1 MTHIVILEI
10 GIAVLLVA
18 GVGLLANKLKFSVI
32 PFFIIIGMLLGN
44 PAYPEFLTSF
54 LKKVDNASV
63 SAAVDTVWT
72 FFTFTESKP
81 FIEFMGRLGV
91 LFLLFYL
98 GLEFSVGRLIKSGKS
113 IVTGGSLYVLLN
125 FLSGLMIGWL
135 MQLPL
140 KEMMVLCGLMTSS
153 STAIVAKVLT
163 DLKRTAN
170 PETEVI
176 MGMIMFDDLFIA
188 MHISFLS
195 GLILAGGTSFMSVL
209 GTSLLA
215 LGFILTF
222 LILGR
227 KLIPF
232 IDKILQ
238 EKSSELFILII
249 FSLLFVIAGFSETIH
264 VAEAIGA
271 LMAGLVF
278 ADSKYIKKIEAMVLP
293 YKDFFG
299 AMFFFSFG
307 LSIDIYTLGGAVGW
321 ATLAAVVTVIGN
333 VASGYFAAH
342 FSKMK
347 PRTSFDIG
355 FTLSARGEFS
365 IIMANIGKAGGLNPI
380 LQSFVVVYVLILSI
394 VSPLLTKES
403 RNIWNGLF
411 GKEKATSKPK
421 KTLAD
426 LEAKGANKDGSL

>member
-1 MTHIVILEI
+1 MPNTIIIEI

-18 GVGLLANKLKFSVI
+18 LVGLLANRLRFSVI
-32 PFFIIIGMLLGN
+32 PFFIVIGMVLGN
-44 PAYPEFLTSF
+44 ESYPGFVADGL
-54 LKKVDNASV
+54 ASIGNEGFTQ
-63 SAAVDTVWT
+63 AVNSVWK

-81 FIEFMGRLGV
+81 FIDFMGRLGV

-113 IVTGGSLYVLLN
+113 IVAGGSFYVALN
-125 FLSGLMIGWL
+125 FVSGLLVGW
-135 MQLPL
+135 MMDLPF
-140 KEMMVLCGLMTSS
+140 KETMVLCGIMTSS

-195 GLILAGGTSFMSVL
+195 GLILTGSSSFWAVA

-249 FSLLFVIAGFSETIH
+249 FSLLFTIAGFSETIH

-278 ADSKYIKKIEAMVLP
+278 ADSKYLKKIEGMVLP
-293 YKDFFG
+293 FKDFFG

-307 LSIDIYTLGGAVGW
+307 LSIDMYSLGGAVGW
-321 ATLAAVVTVIGN
+321 AAFAALITIIGN
-333 VASGYFAAH
+333 VASGYFATR
-342 FSKMK
+342 FSNVK
-347 PRTSFDIG
+347 PKNSVDIG

-365 IIMANIGKAGGLNPI
+365 IIMANIGKAGKLLPVI
-380 LQSFVVVYVLILSI
+380 QSFVVVYVLILSI

-403 RNIWNGLF
+403 RNIWNKLSGQ
-411 GKEKATSKPK
+411 KEAPK
-421 KTLAD
+421 RAKKKLSD
-426 LEAKGANKDGSL
+426 LEAAVQEP

>member
-1 MTHIVILEI
+1 MLSTTLILEI
-10 GIAVLLVA
+10 GVAVGLVA
-18 GVGLLANKLKFSVI
+18 IVGFIANKLKFSVI
-32 PFFIIIGMLLGN
+32 PFFILIGMVLGQHA
-44 PAYPEFLTSF
+44 PQLGLIDLS
-54 LKKVDNASV
+54 
-63 SAAVDTVWT
+63 
-72 FFTFTESKP
+72 FTESKP
-81 FIEFMGRLGV
+81 FIDFMGRLGV

-113 IVTGGSLYVLLN
+113 IVTGGSVYVALN
-125 FLSGLMIGWL
+125 FVSGLLIGWL
-135 MQLPL
+135 MDMPF
-140 KEMMVLCGLMTSS
+140 KETMVLCGIMTSS

-195 GLILAGGTSFMSVL
+195 GLILTGSSSFWTVA

-215 LGFILTF
+215 LGFILVF

-227 KLIPF
+227 KLVPA
-232 IDKILQ
+232 IDKLLQ
-238 EKSSELFILII
+238 VKSSELFILLI
-249 FSLLFVIAGFSETIH
+249 FALLFLVAGFSETIH

-271 LMAGLVF
+271 LMAGLVL
-278 ADSKYIKKIEAMVLP
+278 ADSQYIKKIEAMVLP

-307 LSIDIYTLGGAVGW
+307 LSIDMMSLGGAVMW
-321 ATLAAVVTVIGN
+321 AAIAAVITIAGN
-333 VASGYFAAH
+333 LVSGYFASK
-342 FSKMK
+342 FSGMK
-347 PRTSFDIG
+347 PRVSFDIG

-365 IIMANIGKAGGLNPI
+365 IIMANIGKAGGLLPV

-403 RNIWNGLF
+403 RNIWNRLF
-411 GKEKATSKPK
+411 GKDQVPTKPVK
-421 KTLAD
+421 KLSD
-426 LEAKGANKDGSL
+426 LEGK

>member
-1 MTHIVILEI
+1 MPNTIIIEI

-18 GVGLLANKLKFSVI
+18 LVGLLANRLRFSVI
-32 PFFIIIGMLLGN
+32 PFFIVIGMVLGN
-44 PAYPEFLTSF
+44 ESYPGFVADGLARIGNEGFTQA
-54 LKKVDNASV
+54 VNSV
-63 SAAVDTVWT
+63 WK

-81 FIEFMGRLGV
+81 FIDFMGRLGV

-113 IVTGGSLYVLLN
+113 IVAGGSFYVALN
-125 FLSGLMIGWL
+125 FVSGLLVGW
-135 MQLPL
+135 MMDLPF
-140 KEMMVLCGLMTSS
+140 KETMVLCGIMTSS

-195 GLILAGGTSFMSVL
+195 GLILTGSSSFWAVA

-249 FSLLFVIAGFSETIH
+249 FSLLFTIAGFSETIH

-278 ADSKYIKKIEAMVLP
+278 ADSKYLKKIEGMVLP
-293 YKDFFG
+293 FKDFFG

-307 LSIDIYTLGGAVGW
+307 LSIDMYSLGGAVGW
-321 ATLAAVVTVIGN
+321 AAFAALITIIGN
-333 VASGYFAAH
+333 VASGYFATR
-342 FSKMK
+342 FSNLK
-347 PRTSFDIG
+347 PKNSVDIG

-365 IIMANIGKAGGLNPI
+365 IIMANIGKAGKLLPVI
-380 LQSFVVVYVLILSI
+380 QSFVVVYVLILSI

-403 RNIWNGLF
+403 RNIWNKLSGQ
-411 GKEKATSKPK
+411 KEAPK
-421 KTLAD
+421 RAKKKLSD
-426 LEAKGANKDGSL
+426 LEAAVQES

>member
-1 MTHIVILEI
+1 MLSPTLILEV
-10 GIAVLLVA
+10 GVAVFLVA
-18 GVGLLANKLKFSVI
+18 VVGLLANRLRFSVI
-32 PFFIIIGMLLGN
+32 PFFIIIGMLLGQHA
-44 PAYPEFLTSF
+44 PQFWHIDLQ
-54 LKKVDNASV
+54 
-63 SAAVDTVWT
+63 
-72 FFTFTESKP
+72 FTESKP

-98 GLEFSVGRLIKSGKS
+98 GLEFSVSRLMKSGKS
-113 IVTGGSLYVLLN
+113 IVTGGTIYVFLN
-125 FLSGLMIGWL
+125 FISGLLIGWL
-135 MQLPL
+135 MDLPF
-140 KEMMVLCGLMTSS
+140 KEMMVLCGVMTSS

-170 PETEVI
+170 AETEVI

-195 GLILAGGTSFMSVL
+195 GLILTGGTSVWSVVS
-209 GTSLLA
+209 TSLLA
-215 LGFILTF
+215 LGFILAF

-227 KLIPF
+227 KLVPA
-232 IDKILQ
+232 IDKLLH
-238 EKSSELFILII
+238 EKSSELFILLV
-249 FSLLFVIAGFSETIH
+249 FSLLFIIAGFSETIH

-278 ADSKYIKKIEAMVLP
+278 ADSKYIKKIEGMILP

-321 ATLAAVVTVIGN
+321 ASLAAFVTVIGN
-333 VASGYFAAH
+333 VASGYFAAK
-342 FSKMK
+342 FSGMK

-365 IIMANIGKAGGLNPI
+365 IIMANIGKAGGLLPVI
-380 LQSFVVVYVLILSI
+380 QSFVVVYVLILSI

-403 RNIWNGLF
+403 RKIWNGLF
-411 GKEKATSKPK
+411 GKDQTPQKPK
-421 KTLAD
+421 KTLSQ
-426 LEAKGANKDGSL
+426 LEASVKNT

>member
-1 MTHIVILEI
+1 MSHIVILEI

-18 GVGLLANKLKFSVI
+18 SVGLLANRLKFSVI

-44 PAYPEFLTSF
+44 KEYPLFVTDLLISIDSPSF
-54 LKKVDNASV
+54 TAGFNKV
-63 SAAVDTVWT
+63 WG
-72 FFTFTESKP
+72 FFTFSESKP
-81 FIEFMGRLGV
+81 FIDFMGRLGV

-125 FLSGLMIGWL
+125 FVSGLLIGWL
-135 MQLPL
+135 MDLPF
-140 KEMMVLCGLMTSS
+140 KELMVLCGLMTSS

-195 GLILAGGTSFMSVL
+195 GLILTGGTSVGAVL

-215 LGFILTF
+215 LGFILAF

-232 IDKILQ
+232 IDKLLQ
-238 EKSSELFILII
+238 DKSSELFILVI

-278 ADSKYIKKIEAMVLP
+278 ADSKYLKKIEHMVLP

-307 LSIDIYTLGGAVGW
+307 LSINIYTLGGAIGW
-321 ATLAAVVTVIGN
+321 AALAALVTIICN
-333 VASGYFAAH
+333 VASGFFAAH
-342 FSKMK
+342 FAKMK
-347 PRTSFDIG
+347 PKASFDIG

-365 IIMANIGKAGGLNPI
+365 IIMANIGKAGGLLPVI
-380 LQSFVVVYVLILSI
+380 QSFVVVYVLILSI

-403 RNIWNGLF
+403 RNLWTKLF
-411 GKEKATSKPK
+411 GKEEKVSKPK

-426 LEAKGANKDGSL
+426 LETRIQNED

>member
-1 MTHIVILEI
+1 MLSQTLILEV
-10 GIAVLLVA
+10 GIAVFLVTV
-18 GVGLLANKLKFSVI
+18 VGLLANKLKFSVI
-32 PFFIIIGMLLGN
+32 PFFIIIGMVLGAEN
-44 PAYPEFLTSF
+44 APKIGHIDLSF
-54 LKKVDNASV
+54 E
-63 SAAVDTVWT
+63 
-72 FFTFTESKP
+72 ESKP

-113 IVTGGSLYVLLN
+113 IVSGGLVYVCLN
-125 FLSGLMIGWL
+125 FVSGLLIGWL
-135 MQLPL
+135 MDLPF
-140 KEMMVLCGLMTSS
+140 KEMMVLCGIMTSS

-195 GLILAGGTSFMSVL
+195 GLILTGSSSVWTVL

-222 LILGR
+222 IIVGR
-227 KLIPF
+227 KLVPS
-232 IDKILQ
+232 IDKLLQ
-238 EKSSELFILII
+238 DTTSEIFILITI
-249 FSLLFVIAGFSETIH
+249 SLLFVIAGFSETIH

-271 LMAGLVF
+271 LLAGLVL
-278 ADSKYIKKIEAMVLP
+278 ADSKYIKKIEGMVLP
-293 YKDFFG
+293 FKDFFG

-307 LSIDIYTLGGAVGW
+307 LSIDMYSLGGAIGW
-321 ATLAAVVTVIGN
+321 ATLAAVITIICN
-333 VASGYFAAH
+333 LASGYFAAK
-342 FSKMK
+342 FAGMK
-347 PRTSFDIG
+347 PRAAFDIG

-365 IIMANIGKAGGLNPI
+365 IIMANIGKAGKLLPVI
-380 LQSFVVVYVLILSI
+380 QSFVVVYVLILSI

-403 RNIWNGLF
+403 RRIWNGLF
-411 GKEKATSKPK
+411 GEEKAPVKKK
-421 KTLAD
+421 KTLSD
-426 LEAKGANKDGSL
+426 LELQAKND